1 MAAFEEAGS
10 RSVRLS
16 ASMLS
21 SRRSGSLAPLE
32 SPLGSAR
39 SLRIP
44 ERSSEVCQLR
54 QRLSEYEEEL
64 NRQRS
69 DIISLRQQVDST
81 NQAHLRELLAQRQ
94 AYEQQLDALRQDG
107 DRSVSGMQYKVSDL
121 MAALSSESDRSAR
134 YRQELLSLK
143 AKYNEELEA
152 LHRNIEAVV
161 DESEQLKRSTLAQM
175 QEDVNRYQSEAVTS
189 RTSKEF
195 EVKQVKEEYKGMVEE
210 LNAQLESSN
219 TRVQTLEFEL
229 AEARKQLKS
238 VAENYEKEL
247 KDLQISLASTRSIM
261 ETQETDLK
269 RLKLAR
275 EDARKDARELAKEV
289 AVLELEVRQM
299 KKEKAALHSGNQK
312 MERLLYGKGAK
323 RATSPRSLPKA

>member
-1 MAAFEEAGS
+1 LG
-10 RSVRLS
+10 
-16 ASMLS
+16 
-21 SRRSGSLAPLE
+21 PLE
-32 SPLGSAR
+32 SPLSSAR

-44 ERSSEVCQLR
+44 ERSSEVYQLR
-54 QRLSEYEEEL
+54 QRLAEYEEEL
-64 NRQRS
+64 NRQRT
-69 DIISLRQQVDST
+69 DIVSLRQQMDSS
-81 NQAHLRELLAQRQ
+81 NQSHLRELLEQRQ
-94 AYEQQLDALRQDG
+94 TYEQQLDALRQDG
-107 DRSVSGMQYKVSDL
+107 DRSTSGLQYKVSDL

-134 YRQELLSLK
+134 FRQELLSLK
-143 AKYNEELEA
+143 AKYTEELET

-175 QEDVNRYQSEAVTS
+175 QEDVQRYQSEAVTS
-189 RTSKEF
+189 RTTKEI
-195 EVKQVKEEYKGMVEE
+195 EVGQVKEEYQGRVQQ
-210 LNAQLESSN
+210 LTAQLDSCS
-219 TRVQTLEFEL
+219 TRVQTLEYEL

-238 VAENYEKEL
+238 VSTNYEKEL
-247 KDLQISLASTRSIM
+247 KDLQSSLASTRAIM

-299 KKEKAALHSGNQK
+299 KKERAALHSGNQK

-323 RATSPRSLPKA
+323 RASSPRSLPKV

>member
-1 MAAFEEAGS
+1 
-10 RSVRLS
+10 
-16 ASMLS
+16 
-21 SRRSGSLAPLE
+21 
-32 SPLGSAR
+32 
-39 SLRIP
+39 LRIP
-44 ERSSEVCQLR
+44 ERSSEVYQLR

-94 AYEQQLDALRQDG
+94 TYEQQLDALRQDG

-189 RTSKEF
+189 RNSKEF

-219 TRVQTLEFEL
+219 TRVETLEYEL

-238 VAENYEKEL
+238 IAENYEKEL
-247 KDLQISLASTRSIM
+247 KDLQISLTSTRSIM